1 MRTVLID
8 LPCDCRGYV
17 VQTDDEPCI
26 VLNSRMSY
34 EMNVRS
40 YKHEMRHIK
49 NNDFYCEDNI
59 SVIETKCHKNDL

>member
-8 LPCDCRGYV
+8 LPCDCRGCV

-40 YKHEMRHIK
+40 YKHEMEHIK

-59 SVIETKCHKNDL
+59 SVIETECHKND